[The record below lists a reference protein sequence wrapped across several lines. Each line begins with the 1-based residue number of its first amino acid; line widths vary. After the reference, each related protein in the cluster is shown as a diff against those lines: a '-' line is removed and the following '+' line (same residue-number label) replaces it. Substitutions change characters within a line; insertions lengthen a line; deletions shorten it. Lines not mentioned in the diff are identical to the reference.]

1 MKKSYKSPT
10 TDIVEIKLRE
20 GLLLDPSSGAPLDN
34 DDVDNNV
41 GDAPVGGD
49 TGDDLSRTN
58 NRGSV
63 WDNIW

>member
-34 DDVDNNV
+34 KDVDNNV
-41 GDAPVGGD
+41 GDAPDGGY
-49 TGDDLSRTN
+49 TGGDLSRDN

-63 WDNIW
+63 WDNVW